1 MLGLLFFIARL
12 CRHITLGR
20 LAAPPEIGRAIGLFT
35 AVAPIF
41 GPRSG
46 ASYSFGELRYLR
58 PAYDLFLAQPH

>member
-35 AVAPIF
+35 AVKIAPIF

-46 ASYSFGELRYLR
+46 VSYSFR
-58 PAYDLFLAQPH
+58 